1 MNILQI
7 CLRRSAMKKLMQ
19 HKSFIYHGESLECNM
34 KSIRADLSELIDVS
48 EDVVFYQEDVSM
60 YESDQ
65 LTVEHWNDVRNN
77 FLFNPT
83 NAFKIIVF
91 NNADKLSIV
100 IQNKLLKPIEE
111 ADAKVKIIFNTTR
124 PLIETIASRSITF
137 KIISGSIS
145 KFPRS
150 EKELME
156 FFEVTDSNIDTVR
169 RPIIGLYKGI
179 KENHSLIKLSGLI
192 KEKSDALSFFADKM
206 QEIAKLI
213 ILYETESGLI
223 TNRSLI
229 ARTYL
234 EKVSNEGNLYLMML
248 ELEAK
253 RGEL

>member
-1 MNILQI
+1 
-7 CLRRSAMKKLMQ
+7 MKKLMQ
-19 HKSFIYHGESLECNM
+19 HKSFIYHGESLESNM
-34 KSIRADLSELIDVS
+34 KSIRADLSELINVS
-48 EDVVFYQEDVSM
+48 EDAVFYQEDVSL

-91 NNADKLSIV
+91 NNADKLSV
-100 IQNKLLKPIEE
+100 VMQNKLLKPIED
-111 ADAKVKIIFNTTR
+111 ADAKVKIIFNTTM
-124 PLIETIASRSITF
+124 PLIETIVSRSIIV
-137 KIISGSIS
+137 KIISSS
-145 KFPRS
+145 TSSFPKS

-156 FFEVTDSNIDTVR
+156 FFAVTDSNIDTVR
-169 RPIIGLYKGI
+169 RPIFGLYKGI
-179 KENHSLIKLSGLI
+179 KENHSLIRLSGLI
-192 KEKSDALSFFADKM
+192 KEKSDALAFFTGRV

-213 ILYETESGLI
+213 ILYETEMGFV
-223 TNRSLI
+223 TYRSLI

-234 EKVSNEGNLYLMML
+234 EKESNEGNLYLMML